1 MLRIHEMTELGTR
14 LQEQSQD
21 NALLLFTKGGRAS
34 LQKLPEGSE
43 HLSTVTDVSAE
54 QTSTN

>member
-1 MLRIHEMTELGTR
+1 MLRILEMTELGTC

-34 LQKLPEGSE
+34 LQKLPE
-43 HLSTVTDVSAE
+43 HLSTVTAVSAE
-54 QTSTN
+54 QMSTNWL